1 MTDISPLA
9 PADFP
14 DMPVIAGLSLA
25 TAATGMRYKGRDDL
39 MLLLAE
45 EGAVFAGCFTT
56 SQTASAPVHLSR
68 SGIASGQARAV
79 ITNAGNANAFT
90 GSRGEEAIYAYRTLF
105 ADALNIAPES
115 LLIAS
120 TGVIGEV

>member
-1 MTDISPLA
+1 
-9 PADFP
+9 
-14 DMPVIAGLSLA
+14 
-25 TAATGMRYKGRDDL
+25 

-45 EGAVFAGCFTT
+45 KGAVFAGCFTT
-56 SQTASAPVHLSR
+56 SQTAPAPVHLSR

-90 GSRGEEAIYAYRTLF
+90 GSRGRRGDLFLSSPCLPMRWTL
-105 ADALNIAPES
+105 PES

-120 TGVIGEV
+120 TG